1 MGDKKTKAIEYADK
15 MEKATPEQVQ
25 HIIEKFTKK
34 EAEE

>member
-1 MGDKKTKAIEYADK
+1 MNVEALKQEYADK